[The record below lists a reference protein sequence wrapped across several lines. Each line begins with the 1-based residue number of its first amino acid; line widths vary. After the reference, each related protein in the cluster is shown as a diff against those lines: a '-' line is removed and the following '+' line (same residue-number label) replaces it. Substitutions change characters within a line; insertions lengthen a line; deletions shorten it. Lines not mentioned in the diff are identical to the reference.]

1 MSAKIK
7 KDNISKTN
15 KKRPYKVKVSKG
27 GGETGH
33 SDHDSHDHEAPPFL
47 ERFGKFGIYLPAA
60 ISLGMLLT
68 GILMKSLPWFEGWVE
83 IVWYAVAYLPVGWPV
98 VKRALT
104 GIPKGDI
111 FNEFFL
117 MSVATIGA
125 FAIGEYP
132 EGVAVM
138 LFYAVGELFQQAAV
152 NRAKRS
158 IKALL
163 DVRPDNASVL
173 RNGSYET
180 VDPSTVAIGETIQV
194 KPGEKI
200 PLDGKLQSES
210 ASFDT
215 AALTGESTPRTIK
228 NGEVIMAGMLNM
240 KGVATIEVTKKFEDS
255 SLAKILDLVQS
266 ATKRKAQTERFI
278 ARFAKI
284 YTPIV
289 VGLAVLL
296 TFLPYFF
303 VETYQFTT
311 WLYRALIF
319 LVISCPCALVISIP
333 LGYFG
338 GIGAASRHGILFK
351 GSNFLDQMMKV
362 NTVVMDKTGTLTKGV
377 FKVQEVVSPVM
388 EKEKLTQLTA
398 SLESKSTHPAAL
410 AIVEFA
416 GKDASNKAVSDME
429 EIAGHGLKGTVDGNE
444 VLAGNLKLLKKFK
457 IAYDQKLEEI
467 PETTVM
473 VAVNGQYAGYF
484 VIADELK
491 PDAKQAIEELHRNGV
506 KTLIMLSGD
515 KDSVT
520 QKVANSLGIDEAYG
534 DLLPEQKV
542 EKLEALKK
550 DPTRV
555 IAFIGDGINDAP
567 SLALAD
573 IGIAMGALGSDVAIE
588 TADVVL
594 QTDQPSKIAQA
605 IKIGKATSRVVW
617 QNIWLAFGVKIIVL
631 ALGAGGIASMWEAV
645 FADVGVALLA
655 ILNAARIQKMKF

>member
-1 MSAKIK
+1 M
-7 KDNISKTN
+7 
-15 KKRPYKVKVSKG
+15 
-27 GGETGH
+27 
-33 SDHDSHDHEAPPFL
+33 
-47 ERFGKFGIYLPAA
+47 
-60 ISLGMLLT
+60 
-68 GILMKSLPWFEGWVE
+68 
-83 IVWYAVAYLPVGWPV
+83 
-98 VKRALT
+98 
-104 GIPKGDI
+104 
-111 FNEFFL
+111 
-117 MSVATIGA
+117 
-125 FAIGEYP
+125 
-132 EGVAVM
+132 
-138 LFYAVGELFQQAAV
+138 
-152 NRAKRS
+152 
-158 IKALL
+158 
-163 DVRPDNASVL
+163 
-173 RNGSYET
+173 
-180 VDPSTVAIGETIQV
+180 
-194 KPGEKI
+194 
-200 PLDGKLQSES
+200 
-210 ASFDT
+210 
-215 AALTGESTPRTIK
+215 
-228 NGEVIMAGMLNM
+228 IMAGMLNM

-377 FKVQEVVSPVM
+377 FKVQEVVSPVI

-491 PDAKQAIEELHRNGV
+491 PDAKQAIGELHRNGV